1 MSYFSTDIIL
11 VKRGGFCGVMGPRMS
26 IATDVHQIFEKYIGE
41 MAELRDRRKK
51 MHEEKYGAEY
61 IHHPMNMVFK

>member
-26 IATDVHQIFEKYIGE
+26 IDTDVHRIFEKYIGE

-51 MHEEKYGAEY
+51 MHEEQYGTEY
-61 IHHPMNMVFK
+61 IHLPVNMVFK